1 LLSKKRIEH
10 EYFLGQAPTVQVQSR
25 WNTQQLGTTNA
36 TSRLCHNLQAR
47 PCQQTQSHTV
57 LYFGQADDL
66 SQQALRS
73 HNHVLDFW
81 ANNGGDESELFVFIL
96 AMPDSTRWER
106 ASVQE
111 QLVSEYNPDCNR
123 Y

>member
-1 LLSKKRIEH
+1 MSISWGKRQRFKFNPGGTLNEW
-10 EYFLGQAPTVQVQSR
+10 APPMLPAVYAITYKQDP
-25 WNTQQLGTTNA
+25 TNKPKA
-36 TSRLCHNLQAR
+36 
-47 PCQQTQSHTV
+47 HTV
-57 LYFGQADDL
+57 LFFGQADDL
-66 SQQALRS
+66 SQQAARS

-81 ANNGGDESELFVFIL
+81 ANNGGNDSELFVFVL

-106 ASVQE
+106 SSVQE